1 MITMLTLAD
10 GTELDVVRE
19 VEVSPIRVEV
29 VLGTTDYSS
38 LSELSASLTS
48 ANLAKVD
55 YYNVSDTDDDDK
67 KLIRS
72 YTDMTIDTKP
82 KFEVTEKGNYLE
94 VAVCI
99 RKLSDD
105 EKRERKIMELIN
117 TLSDEDAL
125 LFKTM
130 YPSFEDLNG
139 VSVEKD
145 TKFVYDGLLYKTTE
159 ALVVDALTGLQLDET
174 GNVNGMFKCID
185 VHHEGTYEDPIEYN
199 KFVTLEPGKF
209 YTEMGIEY
217 VCLQTPGK
225 PITENLCDVVDLWVR
240 EPLEMD
246 IYPNYPSEP
255 IYDYN
260 AEINPWPCG
269 LYTLYE
275 GNIYLANGDGA
286 VTAPS
291 KEDTDNW
298 EFVSKA
304 KPGQTEEVYVKP
316 EPVPEPEPIQPSI
329 PDESGTPEQTPSNGE
344 NTDTSNPGNE
354 NTGTPGG
361 TPDESGSTEQTP
373 STGENTGESG
383 SDTTGDNTSETTPDT
398 SGSTEQTPST
408 GENTGTT
415 ETTPDSGSTEETT
428 PDTSKDDNSETVET
442 PEGTETPSTKED
454 TGTDEQTPSTGENT
468 DTSNPGNENTSET
481 KTE

>member
-29 VLGTTDYSS
+29 VLGTADYSS
-38 LSELSASLTS
+38 LSELSSALTS
-48 ANLAKVD
+48 ANLTKVD

-174 GNVNGMFKCID
+174 GNLNGMFKCID

-209 YTEMGIEY
+209 YTEMGIKY

-304 KPGQTEEVYVKP
+304 KPGQTGEVYVKP
-316 EPVPEPEPIQPSI
+316 EPVPEPEPVQPSI
-329 PDESGTPEQTPSNGE
+329 PDESGSI
-344 NTDTSNPGNE
+344 
-354 NTGTPGG
+354 
-361 TPDESGSTEQTP
+361 
-373 STGENTGESG
+373 
-383 SDTTGDNTSETTPDT
+383 
-398 SGSTEQTPST
+398 
-408 GENTGTT
+408 
-415 ETTPDSGSTEETT
+415 
-428 PDTSKDDNSETVET
+428 
-442 PEGTETPSTKED
+442 
-454 TGTDEQTPSTGENT
+454 EQTPSTGENT
-468 DTSNPGNENTSET
+468 DTSNPGNENTDTSGTGTDNGSTEETTPDTSKNDKSETVETPEGTETPSAKEDTGTEEQTPSTGETTPDTSEHGNENTSET

>member
-48 ANLAKVD
+48 ANLAKVG

-217 VCLQTPGK
+217 VCLQTAGK

-304 KPGQTEEVYVKP
+304 KPGQTGEVYVKP

-329 PDESGTPEQTPSNGE
+329 PDESGTPEQTPSN
-344 NTDTSNPGNE
+344 
-354 NTGTPGG
+354 
-361 TPDESGSTEQTP
+361 
-373 STGENTGESG
+373 
-383 SDTTGDNTSETTPDT
+383 
-398 SGSTEQTPST
+398 

>member
-38 LSELSASLTS
+38 LSELSSALTS

-55 YYNVSDTDDDDK
+55 YYNVSDMDDDDR

-72 YTDMTIDTKP
+72 YTDMTIDTKS

-130 YPSFEDLNG
+130 YPLFEDLNG

-145 TKFVYDGLLYKTTE
+145 TKFVYDGLLYKTTK
-159 ALVVDALTGLQLDET
+159 ALVVEALTGLQLDET
-174 GNVNGMFKCID
+174 GNENGMFKCID
-185 VHHEGTYEDPIEYN
+185 VRHEGTYEDPIEYN

-275 GNIYLANGDGA
+275 GNVYLANGDGA

-304 KPGQTEEVYVKP
+304 KPGQTGEVYVKP
-316 EPVPEPEPIQPSI
+316 EPVPEPEPIHPSI
-329 PDESGTPEQTPSNGE
+329 PDESGTPEQTPSTGE
-344 NTDTSNPGNE
+344 NTDPSNPGNE
-354 NTGTPGG
+354 NTGTPGS
-361 TPDESGSTEQTP
+361 TPDESGSTEQTH
-373 STGENTGESG
+373 STGENT
-383 SDTTGDNTSETTPDT
+383 DTSETTH
-398 SGSTEQTPST
+398 
-408 GENTGTT
+408 
-415 ETTPDSGSTEETT
+415 DSGSTEETT
-428 PDTSKDDNSETVET
+428 PDTSKNDKSETVET

-454 TGTDEQTPSTGENT
+454 TGTEEQTPSTGET
-468 DTSNPGNENTSET
+468 TPDTSETAPDTSGNENTSET

>member
-29 VLGTTDYSS
+29 VLGTADYSS
-38 LSELSASLTS
+38 LSELSSVLTS
-48 ANLAKVD
+48 ANLTKVD
-55 YYNVSDTDDDDK
+55 YYNVSDMDDDDK

-82 KFEVTEKGNYLE
+82 KFEITEKGNYLE

-145 TKFVYDGLLYKTTE
+145 TKFVYNGLLYKTTK
-159 ALVVDALTGLQLDET
+159 ALVVEALTGLQLDET
-174 GNVNGMFKCID
+174 GNANGMFKCID

-209 YTEMGIEY
+209 YTEMGIKY

-304 KPGQTEEVYVKP
+304 KLGQTGEVYVKP
-316 EPVPEPEPIQPSI
+316 EPVPEPEPVQPSI
-329 PDESGTPEQTPSNGE
+329 PDESGSI
-344 NTDTSNPGNE
+344 
-354 NTGTPGG
+354 
-361 TPDESGSTEQTP
+361 EQTP
-373 STGENTGESG
+373 STGENT
-383 SDTTGDNTSETTPDT
+383 DT
-398 SGSTEQTPST
+398 SG
-408 GENTGTT
+408 TGT
-415 ETTPDSGSTEETT
+415 DNGSTEETT
-428 PDTSKDDNSETVET
+428 PDTSKNDKSETVET
-442 PEGTETPSTKED
+442 PEGTETPSAKED
-454 TGTDEQTPSTGENT
+454 TGTEEQTPSTGET
-468 DTSNPGNENTSET
+468 TPDTSEPGNENTSEI

>member
-19 VEVSPIRVEV
+19 IEVSPIRVEV
-29 VLGTTDYSS
+29 VLGTADYSS
-38 LSELSASLTS
+38 LSELSSSLTS

-55 YYNVSDTDDDDK
+55 YYKVSDMDDENK
-67 KLIRS
+67 TLIRS
-72 YTDMTIDTKP
+72 YTDMAIDTKP

-105 EKRERKIMELIN
+105 ERREKKIMELIN

-145 TKFVYDGLLYKTTE
+145 TKFVYNGLLYKTTE
-159 ALVVDALTGLQLDET
+159 ALVVEALAGLQLDET
-174 GNVNGMFKCID
+174 GNTNGMFKCID

-209 YTEMGIEY
+209 YIEMGIEY
-217 VCLQTPGK
+217 VCLQTSGK
-225 PITENLCDVVDLWVR
+225 PIAENLCDVVDLWVR

-269 LYTLYE
+269 ICTLYE

-286 VTAPS
+286 TTAPS

-304 KPGQTEEVYVKP
+304 KPGQTGEVYVKP
-316 EPVPEPEPIQPSI
+316 EPVPEPEPVRPTI
-329 PDESGTPEQTPSNGE
+329 PDGSTEETETPS
-344 NTDTSNPGNE
+344 
-354 NTGTPGG
+354 
-361 TPDESGSTEQTP
+361 ESGSTG
-373 STGENTGESG
+373 TGETSSTDTTESG
-383 SDTTGDNTSETTPDT
+383 NETGDSNTSETTPDE
-398 SGSTEQTPST
+398 SGSIEETPST
-408 GENTGTT
+408 GDNTDTSGTT
-415 ETTPDSGSTEETT
+415 TDSNFTEETT
-428 PDTSKDDNSETVET
+428 PDTSKDDNSEFVET
-442 PEGTETPSTKED
+442 PGETETPSAKED
-454 TGTDEQTPSTGENT
+454 TTTEKQTPSTDGGADSSTNEVKDTSTSENT
-468 DTSNPGNENTSET
+468 AEST
-481 KTE
+481 TE

>member
-10 GTELDVVRE
+10 GTELNVVRE

-29 VLGTTDYSS
+29 VLGTADYSS
-38 LSELSASLTS
+38 LSELSSALTS

-55 YYNVSDTDDDDK
+55 YYKVSDTDDDK

-72 YTDMTIDTKP
+72 YTDMAIDTKP

-145 TKFVYDGLLYKTTE
+145 TKFVYNGLLYKTTE

-185 VHHEGTYEDPIEYN
+185 VQHEGTYEDPIEYN

-217 VCLQTPGK
+217 VCLQTAGK

-275 GNIYLANGDGA
+275 GNVYLANGDGA

-304 KPGQTEEVYVKP
+304 KPGQTGEVYVKP
-316 EPVPEPEPIQPSI
+316 EPVPEPEPVQPSI
-329 PDESGTPEQTPSNGE
+329 PDESGSI
-344 NTDTSNPGNE
+344 
-354 NTGTPGG
+354 
-361 TPDESGSTEQTP
+361 EQTP
-373 STGENTGESG
+373 STGENT
-383 SDTTGDNTSETTPDT
+383 DT
-398 SGSTEQTPST
+398 SG
-408 GENTGTT
+408 TGT
-415 ETTPDSGSTEETT
+415 DNGSTEETT
-428 PDTSKDDNSETVET
+428 PDTSKNDKSETVET
-442 PEGTETPSTKED
+442 PEGTETPSAKED
-454 TGTDEQTPSTGENT
+454 TGTEEQTPSTGET
-468 DTSNPGNENTSET
+468 TPDTSEPGNENTSGT

>member
-38 LSELSASLTS
+38 LSELSSALTS

-55 YYNVSDTDDDDK
+55 YYNVSDMDDDDR

-72 YTDMTIDTKP
+72 YTDMTIDTKS
-82 KFEVTEKGNYLE
+82 KFKVTEKGNYLE

-145 TKFVYDGLLYKTTE
+145 TKFVYDGLLYKTTK
-159 ALVVDALTGLQLDET
+159 ALVVEELIGLQLDET
-174 GNVNGMFKCID
+174 GNENGMFKCID
-185 VHHEGTYEDPIEYN
+185 VRHEGTYEDPIEYN

-217 VCLQTPGK
+217 VCLQTSGK

-275 GNIYLANGDGA
+275 GNVYLANGDGA

-304 KPGQTEEVYVKP
+304 KPGQTGEVYVKP
-316 EPVPEPEPIQPSI
+316 EPVPEPEPIHPSI
-329 PDESGTPEQTPSNGE
+329 PDESGTPEQTPS
-344 NTDTSNPGNE
+344 
-354 NTGTPGG
+354 
-361 TPDESGSTEQTP
+361 
-373 STGENTGESG
+373 TGENTGTTESG
-383 SDTTGDNTSETTPDT
+383 SDNTSETTPDT

-408 GENTGTT
+408 GENTDTS

-428 PDTSKDDNSETVET
+428 PDTSKNDKSETVET

-454 TGTDEQTPSTGENT
+454 TGTEEQTPSTGET
-468 DTSNPGNENTSET
+468 TPDTSETAPDTSGNENTSET

>member
-38 LSELSASLTS
+38 LSELSSALTS

-55 YYNVSDTDDDDK
+55 YYNVSDMDDDDR

-72 YTDMTIDTKP
+72 NTDMTIDTKSN
-82 KFEVTEKGNYLE
+82 FEVTEKGNYLE

-130 YPSFEDLNG
+130 YPLFEDLNG

-145 TKFVYDGLLYKTTE
+145 TKFVYDGLLYKTTK
-159 ALVVDALTGLQLDET
+159 ALVVEALTGLQLDET
-174 GNVNGMFKCID
+174 GNENGMFKCID
-185 VHHEGTYEDPIEYN
+185 VRHEGTYEDPIEYN

-217 VCLQTPGK
+217 VCLQTSGK

-275 GNIYLANGDGA
+275 GNVYLANGDGA

-304 KPGQTEEVYVKP
+304 KPGQTGEVYVKP
-316 EPVPEPEPIQPSI
+316 EPVPEPEPIHPSI
-329 PDESGTPEQTPSNGE
+329 PDESGTPEQTPSTG
-344 NTDTSNPGNE
+344 E
-354 NTGTPGG
+354 NTGTTESGSDNTSET
-361 TPDESGSTEQTP
+361 TPDTAGSTEQTP
-373 STGENTGESG
+373 STGENT
-383 SDTTGDNTSETTPDT
+383 DT
-398 SGSTEQTPST
+398 S
-408 GENTGTT
+408 

-428 PDTSKDDNSETVET
+428 PDTSKNDKSETVET

-454 TGTDEQTPSTGENT
+454 TGTEEQTPSTGET
-468 DTSNPGNENTSET
+468 TPDTSETAPDTSGNENTSET

>member
-10 GTELDVVRE
+10 GTELDVVKE

-29 VLGTTDYSS
+29 VLGTADYIS
-38 LSELSASLTS
+38 LSELSSALTS
-48 ANLAKVD
+48 ANLTKVD
-55 YYNVSDTDDDDK
+55 YYNVSDMDDDDK

-82 KFEVTEKGNYLE
+82 KFEITEKGNYLE

-145 TKFVYDGLLYKTTE
+145 TKFVYNGLLYKTTK
-159 ALVVDALTGLQLDET
+159 ALVVEALTGLQLDET
-174 GNVNGMFKCID
+174 GNANGMFKCID
-185 VHHEGTYEDPIEYN
+185 VRHEGTYEDPIEYN
-199 KFVTLEPGKF
+199 KFVTLESGKF

-304 KPGQTEEVYVKP
+304 KPGQTGEVYVKP
-316 EPVPEPEPIQPSI
+316 EPVPEPEPVQPSI
-329 PDESGTPEQTPSNGE
+329 PDESGSI
-344 NTDTSNPGNE
+344 
-354 NTGTPGG
+354 
-361 TPDESGSTEQTP
+361 
-373 STGENTGESG
+373 
-383 SDTTGDNTSETTPDT
+383 
-398 SGSTEQTPST
+398 EQTPST
-408 GENTGTT
+408 GENTGTSGT
-415 ETTPDSGSTEETT
+415 GTDNGSTEETT
-428 PDTSKDDNSETVET
+428 PDTSKNDKSETVET
-442 PEGTETPSTKED
+442 PEGTETPSAKED
-454 TGTDEQTPSTGENT
+454 TGTEEQTPSTGET
-468 DTSNPGNENTSET
+468 TPDTSEPGNENTSET

>member
-38 LSELSASLTS
+38 LSELSSALTS

-55 YYNVSDTDDDDK
+55 YYNVSDMDDDDR

-72 YTDMTIDTKP
+72 YTDMTIDTKS

-130 YPSFEDLNG
+130 YPLFEDLNG

-145 TKFVYDGLLYKTTE
+145 TKFVYDGLLYKTTK
-159 ALVVDALTGLQLDET
+159 ALVVEALTGLQLDET
-174 GNVNGMFKCID
+174 GNENGMFKCID
-185 VHHEGTYEDPIEYN
+185 VRHEGTYEDPIEYN

-275 GNIYLANGDGA
+275 GNVYLANGDGA

-304 KPGQTEEVYVKP
+304 KPGQTGEVYVKP
-316 EPVPEPEPIQPSI
+316 EPVPEPEPIHPSI
-329 PDESGTPEQTPSNGE
+329 PDESGTPEQTPS
-344 NTDTSNPGNE
+344 
-354 NTGTPGG
+354 
-361 TPDESGSTEQTP
+361 
-373 STGENTGESG
+373 TGENTGTTESG
-383 SDTTGDNTSETTPDT
+383 SDNTSETTPDT

-408 GENTGTT
+408 GENTYTS

-428 PDTSKDDNSETVET
+428 PDTSKNDKSETVET

-454 TGTDEQTPSTGENT
+454 TGTEEQTPSTGET
-468 DTSNPGNENTSET
+468 TPDTSETAPDTSGNENTSET

>member
-10 GTELDVVRE
+10 GTELNVARE

-38 LSELSASLTS
+38 LSELSSALTS
-48 ANLAKVD
+48 ANLTKVD
-55 YYNVSDTDDDDK
+55 YYNVSDMDNDDK

-82 KFEVTEKGNYLE
+82 KFEITEKGNYLE

-145 TKFVYDGLLYKTTE
+145 TKFVYNGLLYKTTK
-159 ALVVDALTGLQLDET
+159 ALVIGALTGLQLDET
-174 GNVNGMFKCID
+174 ENANGMFKCID
-185 VHHEGTYEDPIEYN
+185 VCHEGTYEDPIEYN

-217 VCLQTPGK
+217 VCLQTLGK
-225 PITENLCDVVDLWVR
+225 PITENLCDVVDLWVS

-246 IYPNYPSEP
+246 IYPNYPSVP

-298 EFVSKA
+298 EFISKA
-304 KPGQTEEVYVKP
+304 KPGQTGEVYVKP
-316 EPVPEPEPIQPSI
+316 EPVLKPEPVRPSI
-329 PDESGTPEQTPSNGE
+329 PDESGSI
-344 NTDTSNPGNE
+344 
-354 NTGTPGG
+354 
-361 TPDESGSTEQTP
+361 
-373 STGENTGESG
+373 
-383 SDTTGDNTSETTPDT
+383 
-398 SGSTEQTPST
+398 
-408 GENTGTT
+408 
-415 ETTPDSGSTEETT
+415 
-428 PDTSKDDNSETVET
+428 
-442 PEGTETPSTKED
+442 
-454 TGTDEQTPSTGENT
+454 EQTPSTGENT
-468 DTSNPGNENTSET
+468 DTSNPGNENTDTSGTGTDNGSTEETTPDTSKNDKSETVEIPEGTETPSAKEDTGTEEQTPSTGETTPDTSEPGNENTSET